1 MIFIEQVLV
10 CMALGVFVVTCV
22 TYPVLAVPPR
32 GPQRDQSAENAVPI
46 ASAGY
51 LCDQS
56 TVDVSNSESW
66 YLKPWGFDQ
75 CKTRVLFYQRC
86 MFPFNLSP

>member
-46 ASAGY
+46 ALAGY

-56 TVDVSNSESW
+56 TVDMSNSESW